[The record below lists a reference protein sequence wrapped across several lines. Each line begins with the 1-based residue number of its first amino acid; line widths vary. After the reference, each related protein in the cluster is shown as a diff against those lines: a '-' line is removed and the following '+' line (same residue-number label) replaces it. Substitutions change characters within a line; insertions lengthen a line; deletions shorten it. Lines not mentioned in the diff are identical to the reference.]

1 MTTICVNMMPDYSRA
16 YGFPRIAAIEYPF
29 GCPLGKPGDQEGQL
43 QVIRATLRVLEEI
56 QQPGEVVHL
65 PFEWPDPPAKANW
78 HPAKPSPIA
87 KHIGQGKVA
96 DPVGVLGQGLW
107 PDVDAIMGNTPKAQ
121 TAFGADA
128 AQVSK

>member
-43 QVIRATLRVLEEI
+43 QVIRATLRALEEI

-65 PFEWPDPPAKANW
+65 PFEWSDPPDKANW
-78 HPAKPSPIA
+78 HPSEPSPIIA
-87 KHIGQGKVA
+87 LI
-96 DPVGVLGQGLW
+96 
-107 PDVDAIMGNTPKAQ
+107 NERRER
-121 TAFGADA
+121 
-128 AQVSK
+128 SKSK